1 MKSNETKEMMK
12 TFIEAADDNLI
23 ERIFFL
29 VRNYLNCPEH
39 QQGEIQALVAMT
51 AAKFEAEEELIP
63 QTPPKY
69 RGKHEDLVEKIAQE
83 ERDETIAEMMEEVR
97 ALEKTRRC

>member
-1 MKSNETKEMMK
+1 MKSDETRKMMK
-12 TFIEAADDNLI
+12 AFIEAADDELV
-23 ERIFFL
+23 ERVFFL
-29 VRNYLNCPEH
+29 IRNYSNCPEH
-39 QQGEIQALVAMT
+39 QQAEIETLVALT
-51 AAKFEAEEELIP
+51 AAKFEVEEELIP

-83 ERDETIAEMMEEVR
+83 ERDETVAKMMEEAR